1 MNHLGL
7 FAKFWQPGTVK
18 TRLAAS
24 IGEESACELYRVFV
38 FHLVKRLRNLAD
50 QRTVVFSPP
59 DRESEFRK
67 SILPDWNL
75 CRQSPG
81 DLGARMQS
89 FFRKQFE
96 FAAKLN
102 IGNNSPACKIVIIG
116 ADCPQIDPQRIQ
128 SAFDMLDKAPVVIG
142 PSTDG
147 GYYLI
152 GMKQECP
159 DIFANIEWSTATV
172 FSKTV
177 ELLNDRRV
185 EFQTL
190 PPLTDV
196 DDLSDLV
203 ALKSYLESR
212 EICES
217 DFRVSGS
224 STLDQQDLNLLQV
237 IRATTSGLIE

>member
-1 MNHLGL
+1 LNHLGL

-24 IGEESACELYRVFV
+24 IGEESACELYRVFL

-75 CRQSPG
+75 CQQSPG

-89 FFRKQFE
+89 FFCEQFE
-96 FAAKLN
+96 IAAKLN
-102 IGNNSPACKIVIIG
+102 TGNDSAASKIVIIG
-116 ADCPQIDPQRIQ
+116 ADCPQIDSHRIQ
-128 SAFDMLDKAPVVIG
+128 SAFELLEKAPVVIG

-152 GMKQECP
+152 GMKQECS
-159 DIFANIEWSTATV
+159 DVFANIEWSTDTV
-172 FSKTV
+172 FSSTV
-177 ELLNDRRV
+177 ELLNDRNV
-185 EFQTL
+185 EFQVL

-196 DDLSDLV
+196 DDLSDLM
-203 ALKSYLESR
+203 ALKSYLENREFCKTGSR
-212 EICES
+212 EC
-217 DFRVSGS
+217 GC
-224 STLDQQDLNLLQV
+224 STPDQLDLKLLRQ